1 MICHTPFHAK
11 IVAQNLE
18 FLTLPFLHEV
28 QTHRVQDT
36 RQRLEVGEAK
46 AAGATTDAA
55 NATTETNPAEG
66 GGGEG
71 LQGRIANGGAQ
82 TLDKVSWID

>member
-1 MICHTPFHAK
+1 M
-11 IVAQNLE
+11 
-18 FLTLPFLHEV
+18 V

-46 AAGATTDAA
+46 AAGATADAA

-66 GGGEG
+66 GEGGGEG
-71 LQGRIANGGAQ
+71 LQGRIANGGAD
-82 TLDKVSWID
+82 TLDKVSRID